1 MLDSAGAEV
10 GDLNHCKAFP
20 PRVVDE
26 GYKLLCEQLKG
37 YFTNSNFT
45 FPLPFSLIT
54 EKYQILNNI
63 LSAMLGT
70 YCERIY

>member
-26 GYKLLCEQLKG
+26 GYKLLCEQLG
-37 YFTNSNFT
+37 IFT
-45 FPLPFSLIT
+45 
-54 EKYQILNNI
+54 
-63 LSAMLGT
+63 
-70 YCERIY
+70 